1 MADEKKKVTAKKK
14 NSGQKTTKVKKES
27 VSKKEVKKVNKVVK
41 KNLAPKKE
49 VAKTTKKPVAKKPV
63 VKEVEKPVV
72 QKVDVPVETNVDKE
86 ALEKTII
93 INGLEKKN
101 IEEVAKKIE
110 EKKVQKVDESD
121 RPRILVIVFVAILM
135 IALVIFTVIK
145 VINNEKVETGETIGS
160 NIAEKIEKG
169 EIKEPSKLPSDPEEE
184 KEYKETYDA
193 IKLVSLGEFQ
203 NAFRANP
210 EMAVLVMSSTCY
222 YCAEFEPVVNEVL
235 KEQGKVIYEFDLAR
249 MSDED
254 IATLRSYYYF
264 TSTPTIFTI
273 GKDGKVASDIEGY
286 QDKNTFS
293 EWAEKNIAK

>member
-14 NSGQKTTKVKKES
+14 SSAQKTTKVKKES

-49 VAKTTKKPVAKKPV
+49 VAKTPKKPVAKKPV
-63 VKEVEKPVV
+63 VKEVKEPVV
-72 QKVDVPVETNVDKE
+72 QKVDVPVETKVDKE

-110 EKKVQKVDESD
+110 EKKVQKVDKSD
-121 RPRILVIVFVAILM
+121 RPRILVIVFIAILM

-145 VINNEKVETGETIGS
+145 VLNNEKVETGETIGS

-169 EIKEPSKLPSDPEEE
+169 EIKEPDKVPTDPEEE
-184 KEYKETYDA
+184 NGYKEKYDA

-203 NAFRANP
+203 SAVKANP

-273 GKDGKVASDIEGY
+273 GKDGKVVSDIEGY
-286 QDKNTFS
+286 QNKNTFS
-293 EWAEKNIAK
+293 EWAEKNIVK